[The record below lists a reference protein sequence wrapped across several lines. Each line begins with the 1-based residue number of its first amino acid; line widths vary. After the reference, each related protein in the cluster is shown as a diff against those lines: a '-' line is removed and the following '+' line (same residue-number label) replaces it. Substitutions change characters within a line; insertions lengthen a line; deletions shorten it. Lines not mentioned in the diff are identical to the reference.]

1 MGPNMDYTL
10 MDIRIM
16 PHMVLLFFF
25 CFVLLFL
32 YTNTHSLFQRHLYFI
47 LTDLVAVERPLE
59 LGGASGHAAD
69 GDRQQSLH
77 QQRQSA

>member
-1 MGPNMDYTL
+1 MVYTL
-10 MDIRIM
+10 REMRITLHI
-16 PHMVLLFFF
+16 PLS
-25 CFVLLFL
+25 VLLFL
-32 YTNTHSLFQRHLYFI
+32 HTNSNSYFI

-69 GDRQQSLH
+69 GDRQHSLH

>member
-16 PHMVLLFFF
+16 PHIPCV
-25 CFVLLFL
+25 VLLFL

-59 LGGASGHAAD
+59 LGGASRHAAY

>member
-1 MGPNMDYTL
+1 MVYTL
-10 MDIRIM
+10 MDIRIRLHI
-16 PHMVLLFFF
+16 PLSVLVTLH
-25 CFVLLFL
+25 
-32 YTNTHSLFQRHLYFI
+32 TNSNSRFQQILYFI

-69 GDRQQSLH
+69 GDRQHSLH